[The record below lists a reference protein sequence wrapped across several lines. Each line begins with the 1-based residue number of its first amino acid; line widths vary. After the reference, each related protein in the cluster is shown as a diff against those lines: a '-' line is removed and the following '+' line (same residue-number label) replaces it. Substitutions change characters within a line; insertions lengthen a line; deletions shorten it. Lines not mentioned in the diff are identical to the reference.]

1 MSEFISYLFA
11 IFVVTPLQAEISERL
26 QGIPSADIVAA
37 GRACITSE
45 GPNLLQ
51 RAQENWGWAAA
62 NGLGVATG
70 LVDPVTL
77 LPQGNENCRRV
88 VQVLTA
94 READA

>member
-1 MSEFISYLFA
+1 M
-11 IFVVTPLQAEISERL
+11 
-26 QGIPSADIVAA
+26 
-37 GRACITSE
+37 
-45 GPNLLQ
+45 LQ

-70 LVDPVTL
+70 LVDPVML